1 MSTLTSALLLF
12 AAGVSAVYLAIILR
26 LRRGLLSLPASGD
39 FSSLTFSVVI
49 AARNEEDNIE
59 ACLDT
64 VLAQSIGP
72 GRFEVIVVDDRST
85 DTTAEIVSRIAER
98 HPAVSLVSITETPE
112 GVSPKKHAV
121 TEGIGRT
128 RHEIVV
134 FTDADCR
141 VPPTWLETI
150 DRTFDRSTELV
161 QGITT
166 YRFVPGMNRLFFAL
180 QALDF
185 LSHGIVAAAA
195 IGAGVPLNSN
205 ANNLAVRRSTFDEV
219 GGYGAFGRVV
229 SGDDDLLLRKIS
241 ARGPGRVRFMIDRRG
256 AVETFPTPTPRG
268 VFEQRKRWGS
278 KTVYYGR
285 AQVALLSAIFLFYCM
300 FTASVVLSVCSG
312 VHPVVPSGLFGV
324 KLLGEYLLVA
334 PGSRLFGRRELSRVT
349 VALSLLQAP
358 MVIAAVLGGVFGR
371 FRWKEQSF
379 HRKAAK

>member
-1 MSTLTSALLLF
+1 MGPITLVLLL
-12 AAGVSAVYLAIILR
+12 AAGFVSAAYLAIVLR
-26 LRRGLLSLPASGD
+26 LRRGLKSLPGSG
-39 FSSLTFSVVI
+39 SPSNLTYSVVI
-49 AARNEEDNIE
+49 AARNEERTIE

-64 VLAQSIGP
+64 VLAQSIAA

-85 DTTAEIVSRIAER
+85 DKTAGIVSRIAREHDR
-98 HPAVSLVSITETPE
+98 VALVSITETPE

-121 TEGIGRT
+121 TEGIR
-128 RHEIVV
+128 RARNEIVV

-150 DRTFDRSTELV
+150 DRNVDQSTELL

-166 YRFVPGMNRLFFAL
+166 YRSVRGMNPLFFSL

-185 LSHGIVAAAA
+185 LSHGVVSAAA

-205 ANNLAVRRSTFDEV
+205 ANNLAVRRGTFDEV

-229 SGDDDLLLRKIS
+229 SGDDDLLLQKIS
-241 ARGPGRVRFMIDRRG
+241 ARGPRRVRFMADRRG
-256 AVETFPTPTPRG
+256 AVETFPTATMRG

-285 AQVALLSAIFLFYCM
+285 AQVVLLSVILLFYCL
-300 FTASVVLSVCSG
+300 FTASLLLPLFSL
-312 VHPVVPSGLFGV
+312 VHPVVPAALFCI
-324 KLLGEYLLVA
+324 KLGGEYLLIG
-334 PGSRLFGRRELSRVT
+334 PGCRMFGREELRKVT
-349 VALSLLQAP
+349 VLLSLLQAP

-379 HRKAAK
+379 HRETAG